1 MELKNKTREVGQGTK
16 IDIFTEDREEDK
28 DELKQILSLFSENQ
42 DPEQIVRI
50 LHEQGL
56 YD

>member
-1 MELKNKTREVGQGTK
+1 VELKNKTREVGQGTK
-16 IDIFTEDREEDK
+16 INIFTEDREEDK

-42 DPEQIVRI
+42 DSEQIVRI